1 MNQKKPNSYDVI
13 DAVNHLLYDDNIIT
27 EDIISKSFKTTGI
40 SVMLDGSKNYMIKKN
55 EEICEEIIIPSD
67 FIDDLEN
74 NDEKQVKKEDING
87 KQV

>member
-1 MNQKKPNSYDVI
+1 
-13 DAVNHLLYDDNIIT
+13 
-27 EDIISKSFKTTGI
+27 
-40 SVMLDGSKNYMIKKN
+40 MIKKN